1 MLTGHEDWV
10 RCLAFREPNSAS
22 DPIVLASGSQ
32 DGTIRLWR
40 VEPFTMNVPTPGATS
55 QTDDLIDAFEISL
68 CSVGED
74 EEGGRQIS
82 LKQHVISLKTD
93 GGR

>member
-10 RCLAFREPNSAS
+10 KCLAFREPNSPS

-40 VEPFTMNVPTPGATS
+40 VEPFTMNVPTSGIAS

-68 CSVGED
+68 CSIGED

-82 LKQHVISLKTD
+82 LKQHVISFKSDD
-93 GGR
+93 GR